1 MARRQR
7 EALRAYAFSQTAMGL
22 TTAPLKN
29 AFSIPKCS
37 CYMGPYL
44 EMLSLHLYK
53 LGEFTLEGDGS
64 SIQRVEG
71 SRQQQTPQLV

>member
-1 MARRQR
+1 
-7 EALRAYAFSQTAMGL
+7 
-22 TTAPLKN
+22 
-29 AFSIPKCS
+29 
-37 CYMGPYL
+37 MGPYL